1 MSSPPSERRIVFL
14 VGAVQFI
21 NILDFMMVSPLG
33 QDFSDALHFPASK
46 IGLVV
51 GAYTAAAC
59 VAGLAGAFF
68 LDRFDRRSALAV
80 SMAGLIAGTAA
91 GGLATGLPTLMAAR
105 IVAGAFGG
113 PATSIALAIIAD
125 AIPAERR
132 GKALGA
138 VAGAFAAATVLGVP
152 AGLWLAAPAR
162 GGWRTPFFAV
172 AGLGLVVA
180 AAAVA
185 LLPRFR
191 GHLAATR
198 ERPSFRELFRP
209 TVLLS
214 WTMTAA
220 VMMGT
225 FAMVPNLSTYYLGNL
240 RYPRADLSSLYLAGG
255 TLSFFAT
262 RLVGKLVDRHGSF
275 RVGTAGTLW
284 LLGVLYAGFIS
295 PGVPPG
301 VPAVAMALFLAFMLS
316 NSLRSVPLNTLT
328 SKVPAPA
335 ERARFMSI
343 QSAVQHLASSAG
355 AFLGTALLRESSGGG
370 LDGFPRVAIV
380 SMALAALFPVLSWA
394 VEGRVTPRVE
404 AEAEVE
410 PAG

>member
-1 MSSPPSERRIVFL
+1 MPSSLVSERRIVFL

-21 NILDFMMVSPLG
+21 NILDFVMVSPLG
-33 QDFSDALHFPASK
+33 QDFSRALGFPASS

-59 VAGLAGAFF
+59 VASIVGALF
-68 LDRFDRRSALAV
+68 LDRFDRRNALAV
-80 SMAGLIAGTAA
+80 CMTGLIAGTAA
-91 GGLATGLPTLMAAR
+91 GGLATGFPTLLAAR

-113 PATSIALAIIAD
+113 PATSIALAIVAD

-138 VAGAFAAATVLGVP
+138 VAGAFAAAQVLGIP
-152 AGLWLAAPAR
+152 AGLWLAER

-172 AGLGLVVA
+172 AGLGVVVA

-191 GHLAATR
+191 THLGATR
-198 ERPSFRELFRP
+198 EQAPLRALFRP

-214 WTMTAA
+214 YALTAS

-225 FAMVPNLSTYYLGNL
+225 FALIPNLSAYFLGNL
-240 RYPRADLSSLYLAGG
+240 HYPRSDLSRLYLAGG

-262 RLVGKLVDRHGSF
+262 RAVGRLVDRHGSF

-284 LLGVLYAGFIS
+284 LLGVLYVSFVS
-295 PGVPPG
+295 PVGVP
-301 VPAVAMALFLAFMLS
+301 VLALFLAFMLT
-316 NSLRSVPLNTLT
+316 NALRAVPLNALT

-355 AFLGTALLRESSGGG
+355 AFLSTTLLQELPDGG
-370 LDGFPRVAIV
+370 LDGLPRVAV
-380 SMALAALFPVLSWA
+380 LTMALAALFPLLSWA
-394 VEGRVTPRVE
+394 VEARVSPRPE
-404 AEAEVE
+404 DAPQPS
-410 PAG
+410 PAGA

>member
-21 NILDFMMVSPLG
+21 NILDFVMVSPLG
-33 QDFSDALHFPASK
+33 RDLSDHLHFPASS

-59 VAGLAGAFF
+59 IAGLAGAFF

-80 SMAGLIAGTAA
+80 CMLGLIAGTAA

-113 PATSIALAIIAD
+113 PATSIALAIVAD

-132 GKALGA
+132 GKALGS

-152 AGLWLAAPAR
+152 AGLWLADH
-162 GGWRTPFFAV
+162 GGWRMPFFGV

-198 ERPSFRELFRP
+198 ERASFRGLFRP

-214 WTMTAA
+214 WTMTAV

-225 FAMVPNLSTYYLGNL
+225 FAMVPNLSAYYLGNL
-240 RYPRADLSSLYLAGG
+240 AYPRAHLSSLYLAGG

-301 VPAVAMALFLAFMLS
+301 VPAMALALFLGFMLS

-355 AFLGTALLRESSGGG
+355 AFLGTTLLRELPGGG
-370 LDGFPRVAIV
+370 LDGIPRVATF

-394 VEGRVTPRVE
+394 VETRVAPPQPE
-404 AEAEVE
+404 AQAE
-410 PAG
+410 PAA